1 MIVKC
6 FSRENHHFR
15 ASKKVKYTII
25 KKKIRH
31 SLYSVMRNSLTKIFL
46 LSVLQL
52 IAGAV
57 QNHEPSRQS
66 ESNAPANSDSQR
78 ASRALPTIQT
88 SLKRELVLEKHA
100 RSVSKNEHDITRAA
114 HDITEI
120 GETNYEKT
128 KLIYLWLTENI
139 SYDKSEEGSRPKEES
154 TRPGNVIISK
164 TAASVGFAGLAEA
177 FGNADLK
184 FCMTLA

>member
-6 FSRENHHFR
+6 FPRENHHFR

-25 KKKIRH
+25 KKKFRH
-31 SLYSVMRNSLTKIFL
+31 SLYSVMRNSLTKKFL

-88 SLKRELVLEKHA
+88 SLKRELVLVLEKHA

-139 SYDKSEEGSRPKEES
+139 SYDKSQEGFRKMEEES
-154 TRPGNVIISK
+154 TRPENVIISK
-164 TAASVGFAGLAEA
+164 TAASAGFAKLAEA

-184 FCMTLA
+184 L